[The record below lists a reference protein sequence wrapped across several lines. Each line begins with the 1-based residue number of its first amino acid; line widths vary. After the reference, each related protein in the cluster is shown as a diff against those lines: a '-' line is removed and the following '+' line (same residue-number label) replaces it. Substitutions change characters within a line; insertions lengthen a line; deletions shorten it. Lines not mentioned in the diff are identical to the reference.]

1 MLWVAMYRSATPNA
15 YRESAVLTAS
25 PVQLVV
31 MLYDGANRFLRQ
43 SIALYEQ
50 GDATKAGVPLGRAH
64 AIVEELLATL
74 DLERG
79 GEIAPRLQGLYVYL
93 LKEMTS
99 ARFAPAEAP
108 AKLREVAALLAD
120 LRESWAELAARAA

>member
-1 MLWVAMYRSATPNA
+1 MYRSATPNA

-43 SIALYEQ
+43 SIALYDQ
-50 GDATKAGVPLGRAH
+50 GEPAKAGEPLGRAH

-79 GEIAPRLQGLYVYL
+79 GDLASRLQGIYVYV
-93 LKEMTS
+93 LKQMTA
-99 ARFAPAEAP
+99 ARFERSPE
-108 AKLREVAALLAD
+108 KLHEVVSLLAD
-120 LRESWAELAARAA
+120 LRESWAELAARAG

>member
-1 MLWVAMYRSATPNA
+1 MYRSATPNA

-50 GDATKAGVPLGRAH
+50 GEPSKAGVPLGRAH
-64 AIVEELLATL
+64 AVVEELLATL
-74 DLERG
+74 DIERG
-79 GEIAPRLQGLYVYL
+79 GDIAPRLQGLYVYV
-93 LKEMTS
+93 LKQMTA
-99 ARFAPAEAP
+99 ARFEQSPE
-108 AKLREVAALLAD
+108 KLREVTALLAD
-120 LRESWAELAARAA
+120 LRESWAELAARQG

>member
-31 MLYDGANRFLRQ
+31 MLYDGANRFLTQ
-43 SIALYEQ
+43 ASVLYDQ
-50 GDATKAGVPLGRAH
+50 GDAIEAGQRLGRAQ

-74 DLERG
+74 DLEQG
-79 GEIAPRLQGLYVYL
+79 GDVAPRLQGIYVYC
-93 LKEMTS
+93 LKLMHAARFEKTS
-99 ARFAPAEAP
+99 AP
-108 AKLREVAALLAD
+108 LTEVAGLLAE
-120 LRESWAELAARAA
+120 LRESWAELAARQG

>member
-1 MLWVAMYRSATPNA
+1 MYRSATPNA

-31 MLYDGANRFLRQ
+31 MLYDGAGRFLRQ
-43 SIALYEQ
+43 AIASFE
-50 GDATKAGVPLGRAH
+50 AGEELRAGQAIGRTQ

-79 GEIAPRLQGLYVYL
+79 GEIAPRLQGIYVYCL
-93 LKEMTS
+93 RMLNE
-99 ARFAPAEAP
+99 ARFKKDT
-108 AKLREVAALLAD
+108 AKLQEIAGLLAD
-120 LRESWAELAARAA
+120 LRESWAELAARHS

>member
-1 MLWVAMYRSATPNA
+1 MYRSATPNA

-31 MLYDGANRFLRQ
+31 MLYDGAGRFLRQ
-43 SIALYEQ
+43 AIASLE
-50 GDATKAGVPLGRAH
+50 AGEDLRAGQAIGRAQ

-79 GEIAPRLQGLYVYL
+79 GDIAPRLQGIYVYSL
-93 LKEMTS
+93 RQLNE
-99 ARFAPAEAP
+99 ARFKKDT
-108 AKLREVAALLAD
+108 AKLHEVAGLLAD
-120 LRESWAELAARAA
+120 LRESWAELAARHS

>member
-1 MLWVAMYRSATPNA
+1 MYRSATPNA

-43 SIALYEQ
+43 ATVLYEQ
-50 GDATKAGVPLGRAH
+50 GDPIKGGQSIGRAR

-79 GEIAPRLQGLYVYL
+79 GDIAPRLQGVYVYC
-93 LKEMTS
+93 LKLMTTAQLEKS
-99 ARFAPAEAP
+99 TAPLA
-108 AKLREVAALLAD
+108 EVAGLLAE
-120 LRESWAELAARAA
+120 LRASWAELAARQA

>member
-1 MLWVAMYRSATPNA
+1 MYRSATPNA

-31 MLYDGANRFLRQ
+31 MLYDGANRFLKQ
-43 SIALYEQ
+43 ASVLYDQ
-50 GDATKAGVPLGRAH
+50 GDQIEAGQRLGRAQ

-79 GEIAPRLQGLYVYL
+79 GDVAPRLQGIYVYCL
-93 LKEMTS
+93 REMSTARVEKSS
-99 ARFAPAEAP
+99 ARLA
-108 AKLREVAALLAD
+108 EVAGHLAE
-120 LRESWAELAARAA
+120 LRESWAELAARQG